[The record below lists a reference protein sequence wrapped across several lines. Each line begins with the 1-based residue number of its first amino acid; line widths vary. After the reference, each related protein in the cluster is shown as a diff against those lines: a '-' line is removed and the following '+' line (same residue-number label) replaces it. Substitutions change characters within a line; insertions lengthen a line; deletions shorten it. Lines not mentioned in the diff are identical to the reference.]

1 MTNDMI
7 DLKWLEERGGLI
19 CNFDEI
25 EPARTA
31 LVVIDMQDCFVNP
44 QYRIGAPGTAA
55 IVPRINKLA
64 AALRAAG
71 GMVAFTRHTLSE
83 EPPFALPQWLRES
96 SNMRENQQLFEKG
109 SASHSLHDSLD
120 VQPGDLVLDKHRY
133 SAFLPN
139 SSTLHAE
146 LRMAGIDTVIITG
159 TVTNA
164 CCESSARDAHM
175 LDYKVFFPHDA
186 SSAATA
192 AAHAA
197 TLSNLAGLFA
207 DIRGTEDIIALLDEA
222 RPLAVLNA

>member
-1 MTNDMI
+1 MSDMV
-7 DLKWLEERGGLI
+7 DLDWLRERGGLI
-19 CNFDEI
+19 CDFNAI

-44 QYRIGAPGTAA
+44 QYRIGAPGTAD
-55 IVPRINKLA
+55 IVPAINRLA
-64 AALRAAG
+64 AKLRQAG
-71 GMVAFTRHTLSE
+71 GMVAFTRHTSSD
-83 EPPFALPQWLRES
+83 EPPFALPRWLRES
-96 SNMRENQQLFEKG
+96 PNMQANEVLFEKG
-109 SASHSLHDSLD
+109 SAAHSLHDSLD
-120 VQPGDLVLDKHRY
+120 VRDGDLVRDKHRY

-186 SSAATA
+186 NAAATQEN
-192 AAHAA
+192 HHA

-207 DIRGTEDIIALLDEA
+207 DIRGTDEIIRLIEA
-222 RPLAVLNA
+222 A